1 METVSNQKRFIQVF
15 HNHMREEDKPKIT
28 KATRSKEYTSI
39 TFQPDLA
46 LFGMSELDDDTLA
59 IIRRRVIDCA
69 GVTDGVKVYWN
80 GARVDVNDFRD
91 YVMLFSV
98 AVRCGDSAVESDSEQ
113 RRGQGGRG
121 RGPACGCTDR
131 HGRVAA
137 LAICRDPHPRDEND
151 PVFCH
156 SSQFM

>member
-1 METVSNQKRFIQVF
+1 MS
-15 HNHMREEDKPKIT
+15 EEDKPKIT

-98 AVRCGDSAVESDSEQ
+98 EVRRGDSAVESDSEQ

-137 LAICRDPHPRDEND
+137 LAICCDPHPRDEDD

>member
-1 METVSNQKRFIQVF
+1 MS
-15 HNHMREEDKPKIT
+15 EEDKPKIT

-98 AVRCGDSAVESDSEQ
+98 EVRRGDSAVESDSEQ